1 MATSVDVD
9 TGNDKEAV
17 ITVEARANGVN
28 ASFTLVYRVF
38 ASGEIGVA
46 LDFVPGGTL
55 PELPR
60 FGMRLAL
67 EGAFDRVQWLG
78 PGPEPTYSD
87 RRELP
92 VGLYAG
98 LVAEQH
104 VPYARA
110 QESGNKAD
118 VRFIAVTD
126 SAGNGLVA
134 VGLPLLSANA
144 LPFSREAIAAAK
156 HPHEIE
162 ADGSVHLNLDRAQ
175 RGVAGDNSWGR
186 PPLDEYRIEPVA
198 QRYEFWLQALRAG
211 DDPAELARKTLP

>member
-1 MATSVDVD
+1 
-9 TGNDKEAV
+9 V
-17 ITVEARANGVN
+17 ITVEARADGVD
-28 ASFTLVYRVF
+28 AAFTRVYRIF

-46 LDFVPGGTL
+46 LDFAPSGTL

-67 EGAFDRVQWLG
+67 EGALNRVQWLG

-92 VGLYAG
+92 VGLYNG
-98 LVAEQH
+98 FVAQQF

-118 VRFIAVTD
+118 ARFIALTD
-126 SAGNGLVA
+126 SAGNGLLA
-134 VGLPLLSANA
+134 VGSPLLSVNA
-144 LPFSREAIAAAK
+144 LPFSHEAIAAAK

-175 RGVAGDNSWGR
+175 RGVGGDNSWGR
-186 PPLDEYRIEPVA
+186 PPLEEYRIDPVA

-211 DDPAELARKTLP
+211 DNPAELARKSLP